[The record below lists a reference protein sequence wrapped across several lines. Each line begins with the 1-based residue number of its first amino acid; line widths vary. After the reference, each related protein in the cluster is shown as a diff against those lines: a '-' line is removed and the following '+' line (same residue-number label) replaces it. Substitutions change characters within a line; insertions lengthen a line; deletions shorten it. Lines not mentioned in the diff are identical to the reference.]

1 MPRKYARKS
10 DRAKW
15 TEVDLQTARELVQI
29 SGWSIRKAAA
39 FVKIPEATLRN
50 RFQKDNFEKK
60 SLGPSSYLKENN
72 RNKNG
77 MILKMKLFKM
87 KNKRL

>member
-1 MPRKYARKS
+1 MPRKYERKS

-15 TEVDLQTARELVQI
+15 TEVNLQTARELNQN

-39 FVKIPEATLRN
+39 FAKIPEATLRN

-60 SLGPSSYLKENN
+60 SLGPYCEERDRK
-72 RNKNG
+72 
-77 MILKMKLFKM
+77 LKMKFEIC
-87 KNKRL
+87 